1 MKKTWIAIAVLLVLT
16 LTFVPASRTTA
27 STATSTEV
35 LVSFEGI
42 VVHVLGGGVTR
53 AIVPRLAGHQ
63 MTITLP
69 PSTKADV
76 ERIFSP
82 LKCPTVC
89 DVPIDGL
96 AFRVVGAD
104 GRPAPKPFTASP
116 EFTSVVTRL
125 SEIPAP
131 EKPFATKEDLV
142 PEIFAEGPVA
152 HNIIAGYF
160 ELNGG
165 TATTDAFACG
175 AKFDG
180 QKEFKAFPLKVDVV
194 YTMNDGAVLQVL
206 KAGSSKWE
214 EIPLNGPLTKIAVRN
229 DLPDSNMSHFDML
242 AMLSTKRDAQGG
254 FVDLPEIKTDG
265 TRCISPAGG
274 LPGCTN
280 SAWP

>member
-1 MKKTWIAIAVLLVLT
+1 MRKTWSAIAVVLVLT
-16 LTFVPASRTTA
+16 LTFGPAPRTTA

-35 LVSFEGI
+35 LVTFEGI

-96 AFRVVGAD
+96 AFRIVGAD
-104 GRPAPKPFTASP
+104 GRPPSTPFTASP
-116 EFTSVVTRL
+116 EFTNVVTKL

-131 EKPFATKEDLV
+131 EQPFATKEDLV
-142 PEIFAEGPVA
+142 PEIFADAPVA

-160 ELNGG
+160 ELDGG
-165 TATTDAFACG
+165 TATTDVFACG

-180 QKEFKAFPLKVDVV
+180 QKDFKAFPLKVDVL
-194 YTMNDGAVLQVL
+194 YTMSKGAVLQVR
-206 KAGSSKWE
+206 KAGNTNWE
-214 EIPLNGPLTKIAVRN
+214 DIPLNGPFARISVRN

-242 AMLSTKRDAQGG
+242 SMLSTKRDARGG
-254 FVDLPEIKTDG
+254 FVDLPEIHTDG